1 MIRYQHDK
9 AIFFCRGLAPVMKT
23 LARGSMLRISADV
36 TGGLPLDHWKTRS
49 IRHPSEGPFEA
60 LCNVYRQQGGVKA
73 FWAGLPAKL
82 IEGSLCGG
90 LLLVGKEGCKTTL
103 TRAVTRM
110 RLPVGEAAIGAV
122 AGVAGG
128 VAQCAVLTPSTFLVM
143 TAATTGCSVME
154 TVSKIAR
161 GERKFTDL
169 YTGGGGLVMREA
181 TNWASRQ
188 GITDF
193 TRNFLRRQGL
203 PAGVALEIGS
213 GVFGG
218 VLACWNNPFEVARV
232 RQQRD
237 LALAKAK
244 QAQGQNTR
252 PPPTSRV
259 LALDG
264 SMITVLAAHKQAR
277 TLARTIHVI
286 KFVCPLHTNRA
297 PSPPQPPA
305 TSPALQPP
313 SFSPIRT
320 RAQVPPPNSSPF
332 DVIRYVIATEGVQ
345 GLFIGIVPRCIV
357 SAHLTVFMVVAPRLL
372 GM

>member
-1 MIRYQHDK
+1 
-9 AIFFCRGLAPVMKT
+9 MKT

-181 TNWASRQ
+181 TNWASR
-188 GITDF
+188 ITKALQKEVKSGNF
-193 TRNFLRRQGL
+193 RNKMPDVWWGHGGTDDREREEMVVSFRKSDGPCLLIGTGQAFGESVDGL
-203 PAGVALEIGS
+203 QTA
-213 GVFGG
+213 
-218 VLACWNNPFEVARV
+218 
-232 RQQRD
+232 D
-237 LALAKAK
+237 LAIFAMLPWKPGDFVQWK
-244 QAQGQNTR
+244 GR
-252 PPPTSRV
+252 FDR
-259 LALDG
+259 LGG
-264 SMITVLAAHKQAR
+264 SA
-277 TLARTIHVI
+277 TLLKV
-286 KFVCPLHTNRA
+286 
-297 PSPPQPPA
+297 
-305 TSPALQPP
+305 
-313 SFSPIRT
+313 
-320 RAQVPPPNSSPF
+320 
-332 DVIRYVIATEGVQ
+332 
-345 GLFIGIVPRCIV
+345 
-357 SAHLTVFMVVAPRLL
+357 VVATGTYDERVVEILVEKFGPIESFLKADELEGLGDKLL
-372 GM
+372 GMEDEQALVSSIINKLEVT